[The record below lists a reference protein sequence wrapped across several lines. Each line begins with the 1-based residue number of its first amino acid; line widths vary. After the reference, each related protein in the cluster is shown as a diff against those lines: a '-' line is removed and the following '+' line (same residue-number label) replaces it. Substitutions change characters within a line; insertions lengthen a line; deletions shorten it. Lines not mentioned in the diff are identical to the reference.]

1 MKLSVDLG
9 RGEPFEIISNAP
21 INYDQ
26 WHKVI
31 VDRRGHYVTLTVK
44 SEEGVGEVTEDKVNI
59 GLHNPN
65 FDRFRLNLMNKVQ
78 FLSDISFSSI
88 IYRKLTFCCQELI
101 Y

>member
-59 GLHNPN
+59 GLHNHN
-65 FDRFRLNLMNKVQ
+65 FNRFRLY
-78 FLSDISFSSI
+78 D
-88 IYRKLTFCCQELI
+88 E
-101 Y
+101 